1 MDIPPPKLYSFLPRR
16 LDAFRHVPS
25 TGAAGGILTA
35 WTTSSFSLNYASSSP
50 HSLTVCLSSTAT
62 NLSILITN
70 VYAPATPNLKP
81 DFLNELRAIASTVD
95 KPWIICGDFN
105 MIRYAHE
112 KNNPNFHL
120 AEADAFN
127 DCINDLNL
135 IELPLL
141 DRLFTWTNK
150 RTVPT
155 LERLDRAFINLE
167 WDGVLPSTL
176 LSSMTRRTSDHVPL
190 KIEIST
196 AIPKSQVF
204 RFENYWVKD
213 ATFLPI
219 IVSAWNCRI
228 PNSDPAVVISTKLKR
243 TRRSI
248 KSWRKSRPNL
258 GQQETDCRIV
268 IDLLDFVEEGRLLSP
283 IEANLRSLVVRILDR
298 VTQSKL
304 LLWKQ
309 RSKIKAAI
317 EGDENTKYFHA
328 CANQRLRKN
337 KIQILEHDG
346 CDVSNHD
353 SKVAIL
359 HSFYLGLLD
368 TEVNTTWHFC
378 MNELY
383 PER

>member
-1 MDIPPPKLYSFLPRR
+1 
-16 LDAFRHVPS
+16 
-25 TGAAGGILTA
+25 
-35 WTTSSFSLNYASSSP
+35 
-50 HSLTVCLSSTAT
+50 
-62 NLSILITN
+62 
-70 VYAPATPNLKP
+70 
-81 DFLNELRAIASTVD
+81 
-95 KPWIICGDFN
+95 

-112 KNNPNFHL
+112 KNNPNFHQ

-219 IVSAWNCRI
+219 IISAWNCRI
-228 PNSDPAVVISTKLKR
+228 PNSD

-258 GQQETDCRIV
+258 GQQETDCRTV
-268 IDLLDFVEEGRLLSP
+268 IDLFDFVEERRLLSP

-309 RSKIKAAI
+309 RSKIKVAI
-317 EGDENTKYFHA
+317 EGDENSRYFHA
-328 CANQRLRKN
+328 CANPIFFVKTKFRSWSMTAATFLTMTVRRPF
-337 KIQILEHDG
+337 
-346 CDVSNHD
+346 CTP
-353 SKVAIL
+353 
-359 HSFYLGLLD
+359 F
-368 TEVNTTWHFC
+368 TWASSAPRSTQPGTFV
-378 MNELY
+378 
-383 PER
+383 